1 MPQPLSFLLLHH
13 SNIPLFRTFWLLT
26 IVPIVVT
33 ISRMKIEFIVPAV
46 EENARVPN
54 LALPILAALTP
65 PDVQIFFTDDLLTP
79 INLDRDL
86 KEVDL
91 VGITVLTKTALRAY
105 QIADAYRKKGV
116 PVVLGGI
123 HASALPDEAKEHADS
138 VVIGEAERIWGPLVE
153 DARAKNLRPFYRQE
167 GTIDPKEIPRP
178 RRDILPSRGYF
189 PLDVIQVTRGCPFQ
203 CEFCS
208 VRKFFGDT
216 YRFRPIS
223 EVLEEIGSL
232 SHRLIMF
239 NDDNIIGNPS
249 FSRELLQ
256 NLIPLRKKWIGQ
268 ASLSGLKEV
277 ENVSLLA
284 KSGCIGLLIGFE
296 SLSKANLVQSHK
308 YQNDPAEY
316 REIIDTLHRF
326 GIAIWGS
333 FIFGFDE
340 DAPSVF
346 EETVAFAI
354 RAKLFSVVFAILTP
368 YPETSFYHRIKEE
381 GRLVQDQW
389 WFLERPEESAP
400 YFTPKK
406 MSSETL
412 REHWKKSWREF
423 YSLPSILRRFHFR
436 YPPTVINR
444 LVYFPFQLMQ
454 RRFTQKKIIE
464 GRRRF
469 RGRLF

>member
-1 MPQPLSFLLLHH
+1 
-13 SNIPLFRTFWLLT
+13 
-26 IVPIVVT
+26 
-33 ISRMKIEFIVPAV
+33 MKIELIVPAV

-65 PDVQIFFTDDLLTP
+65 PDVRVTFTDDLLTP
-79 INLDRDL
+79 IDLDKDL

-105 QIADAYRKKGV
+105 KIADAYRRKGV

-123 HASALPDEAKEHADS
+123 HPSALPDEAKQHADS
-138 VVIGEAERIWGPLVE
+138 VVIGEAEKIWGPLME
-153 DARAKNLRPFYRQE
+153 DARAKNLKPFYRQE
-167 GTIDPKEIPRP
+167 EPIDPNQIPKP
-178 RRDILPSRGYF
+178 RRDILPAKGYF
-189 PLDVIQVTRGCPFQ
+189 PLDVVQVTRGCPFR

-223 EVLEEIGSL
+223 EVVEEVRSL
-232 SHRLIMF
+232 SRRLIMF

-256 NLIPLRKKWIGQ
+256 SLIPLKKKWIGQ
-268 ASLSGLKEV
+268 ASLSGLREV
-277 ENVSLLA
+277 ESISLLA

-296 SLSKANLVQSHK
+296 SLSKANLIQSHK

-316 REIIDTLHRF
+316 REIIHALHRY
-326 GIAIWGS
+326 GITIWGS
-333 FIFGFDE
+333 FIFGFD
-340 DAPSVF
+340 DDDPSIF

-368 YPETSFYHRIKEE
+368 YPETSFYQRVKKE
-381 GRLVQDQW
+381 GRLVQDRW
-389 WFLERPEESAP
+389 WLLESFEESAP
-400 YFTPKK
+400 YFIPKK
-406 MSSETL
+406 MSGEVL
-412 REHWKKSWREF
+412 RECWKKSWEEF
-423 YSLPSILRRFHFR
+423 YSLPSILKRFQIN
-436 YPPTVINR
+436 YPPTLINR

-464 GRRRF
+464 GRRRY
-469 RGRLF
+469 RARLF